1 MESME
6 DRILASA
13 EQLFLERGFDGTSMS
28 DIAAKAG
35 INRPTLHYYFRTKD
49 KMFRAVLSR
58 IVLSFVPRV
67 YDIIVQSEKPVAER
81 VSEVLDA
88 YMVIFMNKP
97 CLPLFVAR
105 EIQRDF
111 DFLVRMMRQE
121 QIDRYAHKIICALQ
135 TEMDGGRLQKVPLR
149 SLFYTFYGL
158 LVFPF
163 LTRHLTEAL
172 LLKEGESFKDML
184 VEWKKHVVS
193 QMCAFSLEK

>member
-6 DRILASA
+6 ERILSCA

-28 DIAAKAG
+28 DIAVYAG

-67 YDIIVQSEKPVAER
+67 YDIVIQTECSVSDR
-81 VSEVLDA
+81 VSRIFDA
-88 YMVIFMNKP
+88 YMATFTAKP
-97 CLPLFVAR
+97 CLPLFIVR

-111 DFLVRMMRQE
+111 DFLVRMLQQE
-121 QIDRYAHKIICALQ
+121 QIDRYVRKIVRALQ
-135 TEMDGGRLQKVPLR
+135 AEMDGGRLRKVPLR
-149 SLFYTFYGL
+149 SVFYTFYGL

-172 LLKEGESFKDML
+172 LLEEGERFEDMMC
-184 VEWKKHVVS
+184 EWKKHVVS
-193 QMCAFSLEK
+193 QVCALLGE